1 MRVLGFILVMV
12 MISTSSQSSE
22 KRDFQ
27 TCYEIARTMNMY
39 LGMHSDEWN
48 LFTKM
53 LRTDKNIDG
62 EKSLELVD
70 KIDVSLTKA
79 SKYATIFNAKCKE

>member
-1 MRVLGFILVMV
+1 MRVLGLILVMV

-53 LRTDKNIDG
+53 LRSKNIDG
-62 EKSLELVD
+62 DKSLELVD
-70 KIDVSLTKA
+70 KIDASLTKA
-79 SKYATIFNAKCKE
+79 SKYATIFNAKCK